1 MAMLPVMLSAQL
13 LPIYSLAQIRSEALV
28 KLEMR

>member
-1 MAMLPVMLSAQL
+1 MLRVMLSAQL
-13 LPIYSLAQIRSEALV
+13 LPIYSLVEIKSEALV